1 MGTEEEQQEMAICI
15 QVLQPLIELRKSNVY
30 GVDYLE
36 IQELPTGP
44 LGEEVLTGTIN
55 DNPVSLSREQ
65 FKYPDGTGGILLDTV
80 TFGINNEGILQG

>member
-1 MGTEEEQQEMAICI
+1 MGTEEEQQDVNMYSGSTT
-15 QVLQPLIELRKSNVY
+15 PLIELRKSNVY

-55 DNPVSLSREQ
+55 DNVVYLE
-65 FKYPDGTGGILLDTV
+65 
-80 TFGINNEGILQG
+80 NNLNIQMELEVFY